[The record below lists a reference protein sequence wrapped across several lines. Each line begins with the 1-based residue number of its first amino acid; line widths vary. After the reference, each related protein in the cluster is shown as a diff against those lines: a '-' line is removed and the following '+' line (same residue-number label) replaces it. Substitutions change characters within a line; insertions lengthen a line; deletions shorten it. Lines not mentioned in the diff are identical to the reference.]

1 MTMARHP
8 KARIFVRQRLFAGL
22 KSFAELEQRL
32 SVLPDEQARGA
43 AFEVFA
49 EAYLAMQRK
58 HDAAQVWPLPSASLD
73 LLQILGL
80 STNDYGVDGV
90 LQATLGHLNVYQVKF
105 RTNRQPLT
113 WRELSTFIG
122 QTDSLQI
129 HNRVLFTN
137 CDDLPSVMNER
148 RGFFCIRGSDLDR
161 LQKSDFTAIENWL
174 AGVIAPYVTGLIV
187 SKTGN
192 FYLAFSSAS
201 VILLVGAVC
210 YLFVVGEV
218 APVVWPAAAQP
229 KRDSVGEGTNS

>member
-8 KARIFVRQRLFAGL
+8 KARAFVQRGLFAGL

-113 WRELSTFIG
+113 WRELSTF
-122 QTDSLQI
+122 
-129 HNRVLFTN
+129 
-137 CDDLPSVMNER
+137 
-148 RGFFCIRGSDLDR
+148 
-161 LQKSDFTAIENWL
+161 
-174 AGVIAPYVTGLIV
+174 
-187 SKTGN
+187 
-192 FYLAFSSAS
+192 
-201 VILLVGAVC
+201 
-210 YLFVVGEV
+210 
-218 APVVWPAAAQP
+218 
-229 KRDSVGEGTNS
+229 